1 MAHYK
6 PVDYSPR
13 FLPVV
18 LEQQLQP
25 GSFEHALNY
34 LIDTDMTAEV
44 AAFDRHYRNDKT
56 GATAYAPAMLLKVIL
71 FAYSR
76 GLVSS
81 RDIERACREHVTFM
95 ALSGDS
101 QPHFTTIA
109 SFIRLLSEDI
119 KSIFA
124 RILWLCDR
132 QGLIG
137 RQMFAID
144 GVKLPSNASKH
155 RSGTRADFERQAA
168 KLEAAVDAMLQR
180 HRHQDEQSDT
190 QDNSSSTLPSPAQR
204 KLARL
209 QKEAAQLRQ
218 WLAEHPH
225 DKPGASG
232 KPRKS
237 NLTDNDSAKM
247 ATEKGIIQGYTGL
260 ATVDDQHQ
268 IIVDAQAWGN
278 GSEHGVIVDIA
289 ERLRDKQLLQRETVI
304 TADSGFHS
312 KNTLE
317 QLAEHNINALIADRD
332 MRLRDERLQGRE
344 VHKPAKPVLHRKRS
358 AAEIDASD
366 ARTAGLYQV
375 SDFVFDPIRMTCTCP
390 AGKRLYRDG
399 QNCFING
406 YHAIKFRGSNAI
418 CHPCQHRER
427 CLKNPQQ
434 KTGRQVAFF
443 QAAPRPDAGPVERM
457 RTRIDSPAGRAIY
470 DRRLGT
476 VEPVFGN
483 VRYNKKLNRFT
494 LRGIQ
499 KVDTQWQ
506 LFCLVHNIEK
516 LAKHGITTAA
526 WSKAA

>member
-1 MAHYK
+1 MANYK

-13 FLPVV
+13 LLPVI

-25 GSFEHALNY
+25 GSFEHAINY
-34 LIDTDMTAEV
+34 LIDHQMPEQL
-44 AAFDRHYRNDKT
+44 AAFDRHYHNHKT
-56 GATAYAPAMLLKVIL
+56 GAPAYDPAMLLKVIL

-76 GLVSS
+76 GLISS
-81 RDIERACREHVTFM
+81 RDIERACREQVTFI

-109 SFIRLLSEDI
+109 SFIRLLGEDI
-119 KSIFA
+119 QKLFA

-155 RSGTRADFERQAA
+155 RSGTRADFQRQAA
-168 KLEAAVDAMLQR
+168 KLEAAVGVMLQR
-180 HRHQDEQSDT
+180 HRSQDEQPETAPS
-190 QDNSSSTLPSPAQR
+190 LPANAQR
-204 KLARL
+204 KLERL
-209 QKEAAQLRQ
+209 QKEAATLRQ
-218 WLAEHPH
+218 WLVDHPD

-247 ATEKGIIQGYTGL
+247 ATEKGIIQGYNGL

-278 GSEHGVIVDIA
+278 GSEQGVIVSLA
-289 ERLRDKQLLQRETVI
+289 ERLREKKLLQRDTVI

-312 KNTLE
+312 KKTM
-317 QLAEHNINALIADRD
+317 QALADIQVNALIADKE

-358 AAEIDASD
+358 AAEIDTSD
-366 ARTAGLYQV
+366 VRTAPLYQV
-375 SDFVFDPIRMTCTCP
+375 SDFVFDPIRMTCVCP

-399 QNCFING
+399 QNCFIRG
-406 YHAIKFRGSNAI
+406 QRAIKFRGSASA
-418 CHPCQHRER
+418 CGPCSQRER
-427 CLKNPQQ
+427 CLQNPQQ

-443 QAAPRPDAGPVERM
+443 QGKTKNERVDCPVTRM
-457 RTRIDSPAGRAIY
+457 RNRIDSPEGRAIY
-470 DRRLGT
+470 DRRLAT

-483 VRYNKKLNRFT
+483 LRYNKKLNRFT
-494 LRGIQ
+494 LRGIK

-516 LAKHGITTAA
+516 LAKHGIATNALA
-526 WSKAA
+526 KAA